1 MGLGGLILLLA
12 LGSVLLTMANAMYS
26 SYRTQRDLL
35 IRNALEANRVYA
47 AKLAE
52 STDSAIGVTRQE
64 LAYGAGLLA
73 THMEDP
79 ARLAEEAER
88 LRQQTGSLNSV
99 VIVRRDGAVIA
110 ASPASLQLKS
120 MRSDWGRRLLD
131 SRIPEI
137 SKPFRAPTGRLLIFL
152 SHPVIDGQGHLL
164 GYVGGTIYLNE
175 KNLLHTIFVHHYY
188 RDGSYIY
195 VVDRDGTVIYH
206 PNSGYVGDMSRAN
219 PAVAEVMTGGAG
231 AQRIKS
237 LHGVDMLAGYAPV
250 ASTGWGIVVQKPTEV
265 TLRDLNGLMLVTLS
279 HSIPFFALSIVFIWW
294 FARSISRPLVELAS
308 QARLVAT
315 PERLE
320 RIKTVSSWY
329 IEAHRLKRAL
339 LRGTRLTSSRLARL
353 NHEALTDPLTGL
365 YNRRG
370 VANALRLHAG
380 AGQPQPFSAVTLDV
394 DHFKRIN
401 DRNGHDVGDQVLKHI
416 ATLIREQ
423 ARHGDITGRIGG
435 EEFIILLPGATPD
448 GAFKTAE
455 RLRRAVEA
463 RPNPTGQV
471 VTVSLGVAH
480 YPLSSGEVDAVLK
493 LSDLALYQAK
503 RNGRNRT
510 VLYQAEIAEGPGEM
524 EQAPR
529 ARAEGG

>member
-52 STDSAIGVTRQE
+52 STDSAIGVTMQE

-73 THMEDP
+73 AHMEDP
-79 ARLAEEAER
+79 ARLTEEAER
-88 LRQQTGSLNSV
+88 LRAQTGSLNSV

-110 ASPASLQLKS
+110 SSPASLQLKA

-131 SRIPEI
+131 TRVPEI
-137 SKPFRAPTGRLLIFL
+137 SKPFTPPTGRLLIFL
-152 SHPVIDGQGHLL
+152 SHPVIDGQGRLL

-188 RDGSYIY
+188 RDGSYVY

-206 PNSGYVGDMSRAN
+206 PHSSNVGDMSRAN
-219 PAVAEVMTGGAG
+219 PVVAEVMKGLAG
-231 AQRIKS
+231 ARRLEN

-250 ASTGWGIVVQKPTEV
+250 ASTGWGIVVQKPTET

-279 HSIPFFALSIVFIWW
+279 HSVPFFVLSIVFIWW
-294 FARSISRPLVELAS
+294 FARSISRPLVALANE
-308 QARLVAT
+308 ARLVAT

-339 LRGTRLTSSRLARL
+339 LRGTRLSSSRMARL

-370 VANALRLHAG
+370 VADALRLLAG
-380 AGQPQPFSAVTLDV
+380 RHQPFSAITLDV

-401 DRNGHDVGDQVLKHI
+401 DRDGHDVGDQVLKHI
-416 ATLIREQ
+416 AVLIREQ
-423 ARHGDITGRIGG
+423 ARHDDITGRIGG
-435 EEFIILLPGATPD
+435 EEFILLLPDATPA

-471 VTVSLGVAH
+471 VTVSLGVAD
-480 YPLSSGEVDAVLK
+480 YPGASEEVDAVLK
-493 LSDLALYQAK
+493 RSDLALYQAK
-503 RNGRNRT
+503 RSGRNRT
-510 VLYQAEIAEGPGEM
+510 VLYQAECAEDPDAM
-524 EQAPR
+524 EGAPR

>member
-52 STDSAIGVTRQE
+52 SADLAIGVTRQE

-73 THMEDP
+73 AHMEDP
-79 ARLAEEAER
+79 ARLTEEAER
-88 LRQQTGSLNSV
+88 LRQQMGSLNSV
-99 VIVRRDGAVIA
+99 VIVRRDGAVIGS
-110 ASPASLQLKS
+110 SPASLQVKS

-137 SKPFRAPTGRLLIFL
+137 SRPFRAPTGRLLIFL
-152 SHPVIDGQGHLL
+152 SHPVIDDQGRLL

-175 KNLLHTIFVHHYY
+175 KNLLHTIFVQHYY

-206 PNSGYVGDMSRAN
+206 PNRGYVGDMSGAN
-219 PAVAEVMTGGAG
+219 PAVAEVMLGRAG
-231 AQRIKS
+231 AQRIRS

-250 ASTGWGIVVQKPTEV
+250 ASTGWGIVVQTPTET

-279 HSIPFFALSIVFIWW
+279 HSIPLFVLSIVFIWW

-329 IEAHRLKRAL
+329 IEAYRLKRAL
-339 LRGTRLTSSRLARL
+339 LRGTRLTSTRMARL
-353 NHEALTDPLTGL
+353 NLEALTDPLTGL

-380 AGQPQPFSAVTLDV
+380 RHQPFAAVTLDV

-401 DRNGHDVGDQVLKHI
+401 DRYGHDVGDQVLRHL
-416 ATLIREQ
+416 AALIREQ

-435 EEFIILLPGATPD
+435 EEFILLLPDATPD

-455 RLRRAVEA
+455 RLRLAVEA

-480 YPLSSGEVDAVLK
+480 YPQSAGEVDAVLK

-503 RNGRNRT
+503 RDGRNRT
-510 VLYQAEIAEGPGEM
+510 VVY
-524 EQAPR
+524 
-529 ARAEGG
+529 RAERADGPADLEPASRVRAEEGN